1 MAKKAIA
8 KKIKQLVTDEINHPP
23 FIRTQIPANRASA
36 APPLGTMLGQVSQ
49 YDYLIIKL
57 TNRFILK
64 KREALILHNFAKII
78 MN

>member
-36 APPLGTMLGQVSQ
+36 APPLGTMLGQVS
-49 YDYLIIKL
+49 
-57 TNRFILK
+57 
-64 KREALILHNFAKII
+64 
-78 MN
+78 